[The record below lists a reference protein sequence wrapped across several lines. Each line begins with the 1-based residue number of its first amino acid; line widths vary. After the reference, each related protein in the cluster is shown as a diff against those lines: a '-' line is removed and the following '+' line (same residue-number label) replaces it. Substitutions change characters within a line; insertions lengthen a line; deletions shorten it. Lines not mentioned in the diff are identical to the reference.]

1 MSGPALR
8 KVESHHAIHETAW
21 HEADEALQLAEKVR
35 ASSDDATFSRVVEV
49 FLEVVEARILVHAAE
64 EEQGLYQEWLQDND
78 EHQSTIDSLI
88 LEHETLRRLSAVV
101 EQAMIQQE
109 YDTAVSGMS
118 QLLEVSS
125 AHSRH
130 EEDVLRGM
138 SGARGDAL

>member
-21 HEADEALQLAEKVR
+21 HEADEALQLAGKVR
-35 ASSDDATFSRVVEV
+35 ASSDDTTFARVVEV

-88 LEHETLRRLSAVV
+88 LEHETLRRLSAAV

-118 QLLEVSS
+118 QLLEVAA

-130 EEDVLRGM
+130 EENVLRGM
-138 SGARGDAL
+138 SWAREDAL